1 MEYVKPPEPFAF
13 EEPNAPQRWAR
24 WQKQFVTYFI
34 AAELSEKSKAVQVA
48 RLLNAAGPE
57 AQEIHELFTFAEN
70 EDREDYALILR
81 KFEEYC
87 RPKKNVIY
95 ERFRFW
101 SRWQKEG
108 EPFDHWVKELRLMA
122 KDCEFQEEENMIRDQ
137 IVYHVFDKTVQG
149 RMLRNTELKL
159 KDACDI
165 CRAAES
171 SQNQLDE
178 MRKRETPVTPVNEV
192 DSKVQCFKCKE
203 FGHIA
208 SNCPKGSQP
217 AQENKSQCFN
227 CSGYGHMSRDCPS
240 GDSYSRGRRRPRRRG
255 RGRGGRGGRG
265 GHQTDEIQDSADF
278 VEEFSSLSLAS
289 IQVNTV
295 DEPSNQR
302 FVKFKFHDP
311 SKRRFSE
318 KALKVDSGAAAN
330 VIPVPEYRMMYP
342 DRFDKKGF
350 PLKQYVKKSN
360 RRLEAYGGAEV
371 PMLGTVNLPCQFG
384 NKKFM
389 CRFYLCDTK
398 GTMLLG
404 LPTCEAL
411 GIVKINTEAHC
422 SESIDINAMMDTS
435 HVSDSA
441 QIEKSKQYIA
451 SDMPIEERP
460 PIKDKAD
467 LLAMYPECF
476 EDKGKHFLDFEYNIK
491 IDPTVEPKVHPPR
504 RVPFE
509 LKSKLEAK
517 LKEMEQKGVIT
528 RVPEP
533 TRWVNSM
540 VVETKANGDVR
551 VCLDPTDLNKAV
563 LREYH
568 PIPIVDEIVPELNGS
583 DLFTKLD
590 LKDGYWHVKLDKDSS
605 YLTTFST
612 PYGKFRYERLPF
624 GLCVSQ
630 DIFQYKVDET
640 YGKCEGTI
648 GISDDITCHGKG
660 NREHDCRLHAAMER
674 TREAN
679 LCLNFEK
686 VTVKQPSVKFF
697 GNIYSSEGVKAD
709 PDKVKAIAEM
719 RPPETKGEIKSFL
732 GMVNY
737 LQKFIPRLSEH
748 TSLLRSLERKGVHFT
763 WSAQHQQSFENI
775 KDLVRNCMM
784 LSYYD
789 RKKEVTLQCDYSEKG
804 LGVALVQEGR
814 PVQFASKAL
823 IDDENDFAPIEG
835 EMLGVVYGIQKFHHY
850 LYGRRFTVECDHK
863 PLSQISRKNLSL
875 APPRLRGMLR
885 SVADY
890 DFVLRHR
897 PGREMVLPDAFSR
910 LSQSDKS
917 KVNKT
922 AIRIQSL
929 VDISVSRLKRLQQE
943 TATDAVL
950 QKIVKLVHRGWP
962 ASIKSLDPDLRKYWG
977 LHDDI
982 SVLDGLVLAGS
993 RIIIP
998 ETSRA
1003 QVPQLIHEGQGEV
1016 CISKLKMFLEDV
1028 GYVGNSNGGC

>member
-24 WQKQFVTYFI
+24 WQKQFVTYFT
-34 AAELSEKSKAVQVA
+34 AAELSEKSKKVQVA

-57 AQEIHELFTFAEN
+57 AQEIHELFTFADN
-70 EDREDYALILR
+70 EDREDYTVVLR

-171 SQNQLDE
+171 SQNQLTE
-178 MRKRETPVTPVNEV
+178 MRRQDAATPVSEV
-192 DSKVQCFKCKE
+192 GTKNQVKCFQCNE
-203 FGHIA
+203 FGHI
-208 SNCPKGSQP
+208 STNCPKGSHS
-217 AQENKSQCFN
+217 ANENKPQCFN

-240 GDSYSRGRRRPRRRG
+240 GDSYPRGRRRPRRRG

-265 GHQTDEIQDSADF
+265 GHQVDEIQDATEDT
-278 VEEFSSLSLAS
+278 EEFSSLSLQS
-289 IQVNTV
+289 IQIDTV
-295 DEPSNQR
+295 DNPSNQR
-302 FVKFKFHDP
+302 FVKFHFHDP
-311 SKRRFSE
+311 SKRKSME
-318 KALKVDSGAAAN
+318 KGLKVDSGAAAN

-342 DRFDKKGF
+342 DRFDMRGF
-350 PLKQYVKKSN
+350 PLQQYIKKSN
-360 RRLEAYGGAEV
+360 RRLEAYGGIEV
-371 PMLGTVNLPCQFG
+371 PHHGTVNLPCQFG
-384 NKKFM
+384 SKKFM
-389 CRFYLCDTK
+389 CKFYLCDTK

-411 GIVKINTEAHC
+411 GIVQINTEAPRI
-422 SESIDINAMMDTS
+422 ESVDIDAVKDRGNGN
-435 HVSDSA
+435 VGA
-441 QIEKSKQYIA
+441 QVDEKKYIA
-451 SDMPIEERP
+451 SDTPMNERP
-460 PIKDKAD
+460 PIKDKTD

-476 EDKGKHFLDFEYNIK
+476 HDRDKHFLNFEYSIK
-491 IDPTVEPKVHPPR
+491 VDPSVEPKVHPPR

-509 LKSKLEAK
+509 LKPKLEAK
-517 LKEMEQKGVIT
+517 LAEMEQKGVIT

-540 VVETKANGDVR
+540 VVETKSNGDVR
-551 VCLDPTDLNKAV
+551 VCLDPTDLNKAL

-590 LKDGYWHVKLDKDSS
+590 LKDGYWHVKLDKESS

-630 DIFQYKVDET
+630 DIFQYKIDET

-660 NREHDCRLHAAMER
+660 HKHHDYRLHAAMER

-679 LCLNFEK
+679 LCLNYDK
-686 VTVKQPSVKFF
+686 ITVKQPSVKFF
-697 GNIYSSEGVKAD
+697 GNIYSAEGVKAD
-709 PDKVKAIAEM
+709 PDKVKAITEM
-719 RPPETKGEIKSFL
+719 RPPETKGEVKSFL

-763 WSAQHQQSFENI
+763 WSTEHQNSFENI
-775 KDLVRNCMM
+775 KQLVSNCMS

-814 PVQFASKAL
+814 PIQFASKAL

-835 EMLGVVYGIQKFHHY
+835 EMLGVVHGI
-850 LYGRRFTVECDHK
+850 
-863 PLSQISRKNLSL
+863 
-875 APPRLRGMLR
+875 
-885 SVADY
+885 
-890 DFVLRHR
+890 
-897 PGREMVLPDAFSR
+897 
-910 LSQSDKS
+910 
-917 KVNKT
+917 
-922 AIRIQSL
+922 
-929 VDISVSRLKRLQQE
+929 
-943 TATDAVL
+943 
-950 QKIVKLVHRGWP
+950 
-962 ASIKSLDPDLRKYWG
+962 
-977 LHDDI
+977 
-982 SVLDGLVLAGS
+982 
-993 RIIIP
+993 
-998 ETSRA
+998 
-1003 QVPQLIHEGQGEV
+1003 
-1016 CISKLKMFLEDV
+1016 
-1028 GYVGNSNGGC
+1028 